1 MPTLLPMKT
10 LLAFSFLGLAACQVG
25 AQPQPPA
32 AGRLV
37 DLQQTAL
44 EPGTP
49 IPRFKVDT
57 AWPQLPENWVIGQVA
72 GLSTDREGNIWLV
85 HRPHSVRN
93 TGPTRQPAP
102 TVLRLS
108 PEGKVLAAWDGSATA
123 PEIDGVNQ
131 FPASTHG
138 VFVDEEDNV
147 WIGGNGK
154 GDHVVVKYT
163 MDGKYLGQFGQRNVT
178 AGNQDRTKLG
188 GPSDI
193 YRHGDEVLIAD
204 GYINKRVIT
213 FDAKS
218 DAFHRFWGAYATAP
232 DAPAREG
239 EFDQSMADS
248 TADGGANPKSP
259 MFGDIVHCVVKSSN
273 GDLYVCDRRN
283 NRIQMFRDGPD
294 GKATFVKDILI
305 APETGG
311 LRTVSDVAFSPDETY
326 MYVTDMENGRVWT
339 LLRETHQIIGHF
351 GKANGTGP
359 GEFIW
364 LHSMVTDKA
373 GNIYTS
379 EVNQGQR
386 VQKFVFTGIE

>member
-1 MPTLLPMKT
+1 MPAVKT
-10 LLAFSFLGLAACQVG
+10 AKTMLAFSFLALAACQVG
-25 AQPQPPA
+25 AQPGSGTR
-32 AGRLV
+32 AGLV
-37 DLQQTAL
+37 DIEQTAL
-44 EPGTP
+44 VSGTP
-49 IPRFKVDT
+49 IPRFKADT

-85 HRPHSVRN
+85 HRPHSVRDP
-93 TGPTRQPAP
+93 GPTRQPAP

-108 PEGKVLAAWDGSATA
+108 PDGKVLAAWDGKSTA

-138 VFVDEEDNV
+138 VFVDAEDNV

-154 GDHVVVKYT
+154 DDHVVVKYS
-163 MDGKYLGQFGQRNVT
+163 MDGKYLGQFGTRGAT
-178 AGNQDRTKLG
+178 GGNLDKAKLG
-188 GPSDI
+188 GPADI
-193 YRHGDEVLIAD
+193 YRHNDELLIAD

-218 DAFHRFWGAYATAP
+218 AAFRRFWGAYASAP
-232 DAPAREG
+232 DAPARQG
-239 EFDQSMADS
+239 DFDQSMAAS
-248 TADGGANPKSP
+248 TADGGANPRSP

-294 GKATFVKDILI
+294 GKAVFVKDILI

-351 GKANGTGP
+351 GKANGKGP
-359 GEFIW
+359 AEFIW
-364 LHSMVTDKA
+364 LHSMVTDRD